1 MTQDNIENKTRV
13 GSGIKFATI
22 AICLGM
28 FVCNSFAAF
37 KQYIGRKTVITN
49 DIEIHSKMLLPSM
62 TICGT
67 RGYREELLNFSSVE
81 KEKYFSTTFDL
92 NELIYG
98 ITGSVVTFTD
108 IEELNHG
115 QQENPELWV
124 KKVTLSN
131 YRGRCYTFEYK
142 KEVRNYKIINI
153 ICPIAMK
160 FLYKKPLKIIIK
172 DLYFIRLKLE
182 NM

>member
-49 DIEIHSKMLLPSM
+49 DIEIHSKMLLPSI

-67 RGYREELLNFSSVE
+67 RGFKEELLNFSYVE
-81 KEKYFSTTFDL
+81 KDKYVSNTLDL

-98 ITGSVVTFTD
+98 IKENDVKNYTT
-108 IEELNHG
+108 IEELLDG
-115 QQENPELWV
+115 QKDNPELWV
-124 KKVTLSN
+124 IKVTLSA
-131 YRGRCYTFEYK
+131 YRGRCYTIEYQ
-142 KEVRNYKIINI
+142 KEVRNFEIAKYHLSNIKLNYKL
-153 ICPIAMK
+153 
-160 FLYKKPLKIIIK
+160 LY
-172 DLYFIRLKLE
+172 
-182 NM
+182 